1 MKLPLI
7 TLSFFLFS
15 YQITLSQDTDEQVK
29 DTNGNPIFPGG
40 KFYIMPA
47 IFGSTGGG
55 VRLGETNNSSCPT
68 TVLQDYSE
76 VIKGLPVQFQIPG
89 ISPGIIFTDITRLN
103 IVFVEKPECVESSKW
118 VVIRDGFSSFSIGI
132 GGVEEYGDGTLK
144 GLFSIKKHVF
154 GYKLVFCPRYTAP
167 PGVCH
172 DIGRYDDENG
182 RRLILTDN
190 EPFEPFEVVL
200 VDATESSI

>member
-1 MKLPLI
+1 M
-7 TLSFFLFS
+7 
-15 YQITLSQDTDEQVK
+15 K

-40 KFYIMPA
+40 RFYIQPS
-47 IFGSTGGG
+47 IFGPTGGG
-55 VRLGETNNSSCPT
+55 VSLGETNNSACPT

-76 VIKGLPVQFQIPG
+76 VINGLSVQFKIPG

-103 IVFVEKPECVESSKW
+103 IVFVEKPDCVESSKW
-118 VVIRDGFSSFSIGI
+118 VVISDGFPRSWIGI
-132 GGVEEYGDGTLK
+132 GGVEEHGDDILD
-144 GLFSIKKHVF
+144 GLFSIQKHGF
-154 GYKLVFCPRYTAP
+154 GYKLVFCPTFTAP

-182 RRLILTDN
+182 RRLVLTDN
-190 EPFEPFEVVL
+190 KPFEVVF